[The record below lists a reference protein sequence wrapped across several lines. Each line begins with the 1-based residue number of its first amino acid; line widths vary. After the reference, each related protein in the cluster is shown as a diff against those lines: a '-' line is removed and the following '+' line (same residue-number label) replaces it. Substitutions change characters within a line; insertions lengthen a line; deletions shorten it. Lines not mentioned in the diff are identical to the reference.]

1 MLKFKHLNLKLTV
14 ISVSVLILIGSV
26 GYEVHN
32 WTKSYQSMERQT
44 IQNFDTLWST
54 IWDDKTKTF
63 NDKLDQNMIQSLEQY
78 ASTPTYVKKLKLAK
92 SSVGLNIIEYNTSTL
107 NQLLSA
113 SNSYYELQEDDNN
126 FKEQEAKN
134 QSIIEKIET
143 LIKNINDNNS
153 LLTYNNKEFS
163 LSDINPDIQ
172 KIATLSTDIKW
183 KDLSFYNKNIEDL
196 KKLYELQ
203 QKENQTEIEQKAII
217 DLKSKLDEFVK
228 SAKEYEANI
237 KNDYITIKDLKEI
250 LNSLNQISPNVKD
263 SYFTN
268 LKDYASESTSISYK
282 TYFSNNLFNQNQTL
296 NKFKNHLS
304 QIEINVQ
311 LKADVTTVTNKNDEK
326 SSQTLKL
333 SLNTSL
339 SDENDDDLVN
349 INSLKN
355 IKLNLIQNQTIKKFK
370 AETTTT
376 TPNNQNRQSNSTTN
390 PSTSNRNQ
398 RRR

>member
-1 MLKFKHLNLKLTV
+1 MLKFKTLNLKLKV
-14 ISVSVLILIGSV
+14 ISISVLILIGSV

-32 WTKSYQSMERQT
+32 WTKSYQSMERQA

-78 ASTPTYVKKLKLAK
+78 ASTPTYMKKLKLAK
-92 SSVGLNIIEYNTSTL
+92 SSVGLNIIENNVSTL

-113 SNSYYELQEDDNN
+113 TNTYYELQDDDND
-126 FKEQEAKN
+126 FKEQEEKN
-134 QSIIEKIET
+134 KSIVEKIET
-143 LIKNINDNNS
+143 LIKTINDNNS

-163 LSDINPDIQ
+163 LSEVNPDVQNLSTI
-172 KIATLSTDIKW
+172 STDIKW

-203 QKENQTEIEQKAII
+203 QKENQTEIEQQAII

-228 SAKEYEANI
+228 LSKEYETNI

-250 LNSLNQISPNVKD
+250 LNNLNQISSSVKD
-263 SYFTN
+263 SYFVN
-268 LKDYASESTSISYK
+268 LKGYTSESTSTTYK
-282 TYFSNNLFNQNQTL
+282 VHFSDELFNQNQTL

-304 QIEINVQ
+304 QIEIDVQ
-311 LKADVTTVTNKNDEK
+311 FKADVTTVTNKNDEK

-333 SLNTSL
+333 NTNTSL

-349 INSLKN
+349 VNSLKN
-355 IKLNLIQNQTIKKFK
+355 IKLDLIQNQTIKKFK
-370 AETTTT
+370 AEVTTTEE
-376 TPNNQNRQSNSTTN
+376 NRQSNSATN

-398 RRR
+398 RSR

>member
-1 MLKFKHLNLKLTV
+1 MLKFKPLNLKLTV
-14 ISVSVLILIGSV
+14 ISISALLLIGSV
-26 GYEVHN
+26 GYEVHK

-92 SSVGLNIIEYNTSTL
+92 SSVGLNIIKYNTSTL

-113 SNSYYELQEDDNN
+113 SNSYYELQEDDND

-134 QSIIEKIET
+134 KSIIEKIET

-163 LSDINPDIQ
+163 LSDINPDIK
-172 KIATLSTDIKW
+172 KIAALSTDIKW

-228 SAKEYEANI
+228 SAKEYETNI
-237 KNDYITIKDLKEI
+237 KNDYIKIKDLKEI

-268 LKDYASESTSISYK
+268 LKDYASESTSTSYK
-282 TYFSNNLFNQNQTL
+282 TYFSDDLFNQNQTL

-304 QIEINVQ
+304 QIEIDVQ
-311 LKADVTTVTNKNDEK
+311 FKADVNNVTNKNDEK

-355 IKLNLIQNQTIKKFK
+355 IKLNLIQNQTIKRFK

-398 RRR
+398 RR

>member
-1 MLKFKHLNLKLTV
+1 MLKFKTLNLKLKV
-14 ISVSVLILIGSV
+14 ISIGVLILIGSV

-32 WTKSYQSMERQT
+32 WTKSYQSMERQA

-63 NDKLDQNMIQSLEQY
+63 NDKLDQNMVQSLEQY

-92 SSVGLNIIEYNTSTL
+92 ASVGLNIIENNVSTL

-113 SNSYYELQEDDNN
+113 SNTYYELQEDDND
-126 FKEQEAKN
+126 FKEQEEKN
-134 QSIIEKIET
+134 KNTVEKIET
-143 LIKNINDNNS
+143 LIKTINDNNS

-163 LSDINPDIQ
+163 LSEVNPDIQ
-172 KIATLSTDIKW
+172 NLSTISTDIKW
-183 KDLSFYNKNIEDL
+183 KDLSFYNKNINDL
-196 KKLYELQ
+196 KHLYELQ
-203 QKENQTEIEQKAII
+203 QKENQTELEQQAII

-228 SAKEYEANI
+228 LSKEYETNI
-237 KNDYITIKDLKEI
+237 KNDYVSIKDLKEI
-250 LNSLNQISPNVKD
+250 LNTLNQISSSVKD

-268 LKDYASESTSISYK
+268 LKGYVSESTSTSYK
-282 TYFSNNLFNQNQTL
+282 THFSDELFNQNQTL

-304 QIEINVQ
+304 QIEIDIQ
-311 LKADVTTVTNKNDEK
+311 FKADVTTVTNKNDEK

-333 SLNTSL
+333 TSNTSL

-349 INSLKN
+349 VNSLKN
-355 IKLNLIQNQTIKKFK
+355 IKLDLIQNQTIKKFK
-370 AETTTT
+370 AEVTTTT
-376 TPNNQNRQSNSTTN
+376 EENRQSNSAAN

-398 RRR
+398 RSR

>member
-1 MLKFKHLNLKLTV
+1 MLKFKILNLKLKV
-14 ISVSVLILIGSV
+14 ISISVLILIGCV

-32 WTKSYQSMERQT
+32 WTKSYQSMERQA

-92 SSVGLNIIEYNTSTL
+92 SSVGLNIIENNVSTL

-113 SNSYYELQEDDNN
+113 SNTYYELQEDDND

-134 QSIIEKIET
+134 KNIIEKIEA

-163 LSDINPDIQ
+163 LSDINPDVQNLSTI
-172 KIATLSTDIKW
+172 STDIKW
-183 KDLSFYNKNIEDL
+183 KDLSFYNKNINDL
-196 KKLYELQ
+196 KHLYELQ
-203 QKENQTEIEQKAII
+203 QKENQTEVEQQTII

-250 LNSLNQISPNVKD
+250 LNTLNQISSSVKD
-263 SYFTN
+263 SYFVN
-268 LKDYASESTSISYK
+268 LKGYVSESTSTSYK
-282 TYFSNNLFNQNQTL
+282 THFSDELFNQNQAL
-296 NKFKNHLS
+296 NKFKNQLS
-304 QIEINVQ
+304 QIEIDVQ
-311 LKADVTTVTNKNDEK
+311 FKADITTVTNKTDEK

-333 SLNTSL
+333 NLNTSL
-339 SDENDDDLVN
+339 SDENDDDLINV
-349 INSLKN
+349 NSLKN
-355 IKLNLIQNQTIKKFK
+355 IKLDLIQNQTIKKFK
-370 AETTTT
+370 AEPTTTT
-376 TPNNQNRQSNSTTN
+376 TEENKQSNSATN
-390 PSTSNRNQ
+390 PSESNRTQ

>member
-1 MLKFKHLNLKLTV
+1 MLKFKTLNLKLKV
-14 ISVSVLILIGSV
+14 ISISVLILIGCV

-32 WTKSYQSMERQT
+32 WTKSYQSMERQA

-92 SSVGLNIIEYNTSTL
+92 SSVGLNIIENNVSTL

-113 SNSYYELQEDDNN
+113 TNTYYELQEDDND
-126 FKEQEAKN
+126 FKEQEEKN
-134 QSIIEKIET
+134 KNTVEKIET
-143 LIKNINDNNS
+143 LIKTINDNNS

-163 LSDINPDIQ
+163 LSEINPDVQNLSTI
-172 KIATLSTDIKW
+172 STDIKW

-203 QKENQTEIEQKAII
+203 QKENQTEIEQQAII

-228 SAKEYEANI
+228 LSKEYETNI
-237 KNDYITIKDLKEI
+237 KNDYVTIKDLKEI
-250 LNSLNQISPNVKD
+250 LNSLNQISSSVKD

-268 LKDYASESTSISYK
+268 LKDYASESTSTSYK
-282 TYFSNNLFNQNQTL
+282 VHFSDELFNQNQIL

-304 QIEINVQ
+304 QIEIDVQ
-311 LKADVTTVTNKNDEK
+311 FKADVTTVTNKNDEK

-333 SLNTSL
+333 NTNTSL
-339 SDENDDDLVN
+339 SDEKDDDLVN
-349 INSLKN
+349 VNSLKN
-355 IKLNLIQNQTIKKFK
+355 IKLDLIQNQTIKKFR
-370 AETTTT
+370 AEVTTTT
-376 TPNNQNRQSNSTTN
+376 EENRQSNSAAN

-398 RRR
+398 RSR

>member
-1 MLKFKHLNLKLTV
+1 MLKFKNLNLKLKV
-14 ISVSVLILIGSV
+14 ISIGVLILIGSV

-32 WTKSYQSMERQT
+32 WTKSYQSMERQA

-92 SSVGLNIIEYNTSTL
+92 SSVGLNIIENNVSTL

-113 SNSYYELQEDDNN
+113 TNTYYELQEDDND
-126 FKEQEAKN
+126 FKEQEEKN
-134 QSIIEKIET
+134 KNTVEKIET
-143 LIKNINDNNS
+143 LIKTINDNNS

-172 KIATLSTDIKW
+172 NLSTISTDIKW
-183 KDLSFYNKNIEDL
+183 KDLSFYNKNINDL
-196 KKLYELQ
+196 KHLYELQ
-203 QKENQTEIEQKAII
+203 QKENQTEIEQQAII

-228 SAKEYEANI
+228 LSKEYEANI
-237 KNDYITIKDLKEI
+237 KNDYVSIKDLKEI
-250 LNSLNQISPNVKD
+250 LNVLNQISSSVKD

-268 LKDYASESTSISYK
+268 LKGYVSESTSTTYK
-282 TYFSNNLFNQNQTL
+282 THFSDELFNQNQTL

-304 QIEINVQ
+304 QIEIDVQ
-311 LKADVTTVTNKNDEK
+311 FKADVTTVTNKNDEK

-333 SLNTSL
+333 NINTSL

-349 INSLKN
+349 VNSLKN
-355 IKLNLIQNQTIKKFK
+355 IKLDLIQNQTIKKFK
-370 AETTTT
+370 AEPTTTT
-376 TPNNQNRQSNSTTN
+376 EENKQSSSATN

-398 RRR
+398 RRN

>member
-1 MLKFKHLNLKLTV
+1 MLKFKTLNLKLKV
-14 ISVSVLILIGSV
+14 ISIGVLILIGSV

-32 WTKSYQSMERQT
+32 WTKSYQSMERQA

-92 SSVGLNIIEYNTSTL
+92 SSVGLNIIENNVSTL

-113 SNSYYELQEDDNN
+113 TNTYYELQEDDNG
-126 FKEQEAKN
+126 FKEQEEKN
-134 QSIIEKIET
+134 KSIIEKIET
-143 LIKNINDNNS
+143 LIKTINDNNS

-163 LSDINPDIQ
+163 LSDINPDVQNLSTI
-172 KIATLSTDIKW
+172 STDIKW
-183 KDLSFYNKNIEDL
+183 KDLSFYNKNINDL
-196 KKLYELQ
+196 KHLYELQ
-203 QKENQTEIEQKAII
+203 QKENQTEIEQQAII

-237 KNDYITIKDLKEI
+237 KNDYVTIKDLKEI
-250 LNSLNQISPNVKD
+250 LKVLNQISSSVKD
-263 SYFTN
+263 SYFAN
-268 LKDYASESTSISYK
+268 LKGYVSESTSTTYK
-282 TYFSNNLFNQNQTL
+282 THFSDELFNQNQTL

-304 QIEINVQ
+304 YIEIDVQ
-311 LKADVTTVTNKNDEK
+311 FKADVTTVTNKNDEK

-333 SLNTSL
+333 NINTSL

-349 INSLKN
+349 VNSLKN
-355 IKLNLIQNQTIKKFK
+355 IKLDLIQNQTIKKFK
-370 AETTTT
+370 AEVTTTT
-376 TPNNQNRQSNSTTN
+376 EENKPSNSATN
-390 PSTSNRNQ
+390 PSASNKNQ
-398 RRR
+398 RRN

>member
-1 MLKFKHLNLKLTV
+1 MLKFKTLNLKLKV
-14 ISVSVLILIGSV
+14 ISIGVLILIGSV

-32 WTKSYQSMERQT
+32 WTKSYQSMERQA

-92 SSVGLNIIEYNTSTL
+92 SSVGLNIIENNVSTL

-113 SNSYYELQEDDNN
+113 TNTYYELQEDDND
-126 FKEQEAKN
+126 FKEQEEKN
-134 QSIIEKIET
+134 KNTVEKIET
-143 LIKNINDNNS
+143 LIKTINDNNS

-163 LSDINPDIQ
+163 LSEVNPDVQNLSTI
-172 KIATLSTDIKW
+172 STDIKW
-183 KDLSFYNKNIEDL
+183 KDLSFYNKNINDL
-196 KKLYELQ
+196 KHLYELQ
-203 QKENQTEIEQKAII
+203 QKENQTELEQQAII

-228 SAKEYEANI
+228 LSKEYETNI
-237 KNDYITIKDLKEI
+237 KNDYVSIKDLKEI
-250 LNSLNQISPNVKD
+250 LNNLNQFSSSVKD

-268 LKDYASESTSISYK
+268 LKGYVSESTYTTYK
-282 TYFSNNLFNQNQTL
+282 THFSDELFNQNQTL

-304 QIEINVQ
+304 QIEIDVEF
-311 LKADVTTVTNKNDEK
+311 KANVTTVTNKNDEK

-333 SLNTSL
+333 TLNTSL
-339 SDENDDDLVN
+339 SDENNDDLVN
-349 INSLKN
+349 VNSLKN
-355 IKLNLIQNQTIKKFK
+355 IKLDLIQNQTIKKFK
-370 AETTTT
+370 AEVTTTT
-376 TPNNQNRQSNSTTN
+376 EENRQSNSATN

-398 RRR
+398 RRNQ

>member
-1 MLKFKHLNLKLTV
+1 MLKFKTLNLKLKV
-14 ISVSVLILIGSV
+14 ISIGVLILIGSV

-32 WTKSYQSMERQT
+32 WTKSYQSMERQA

-92 SSVGLNIIEYNTSTL
+92 ASVGLNIIENNVSTL

-113 SNSYYELQEDDNN
+113 TNTYYELQEDDND
-126 FKEQEAKN
+126 FKEQEEKN
-134 QSIIEKIET
+134 KNTVEKIET
-143 LIKNINDNNS
+143 LIKTINDNNS

-163 LSDINPDIQ
+163 LSEVNPDVQNLSTI
-172 KIATLSTDIKW
+172 STDIKW
-183 KDLSFYNKNIEDL
+183 KDLSFYNKNINDL
-196 KKLYELQ
+196 KHLYELQ
-203 QKENQTEIEQKAII
+203 QKENQTEIEQQAII

-228 SAKEYEANI
+228 LSKEYETNI
-237 KNDYITIKDLKEI
+237 KNDYVSIKDLKEI
-250 LNSLNQISPNVKD
+250 LNALNQISSSVKD
-263 SYFTN
+263 SYFAN
-268 LKDYASESTSISYK
+268 LKGYVSESTSTTYK
-282 TYFSNNLFNQNQTL
+282 THFSDELFNQNQTL

-304 QIEINVQ
+304 QIEIDVQ
-311 LKADVTTVTNKNDEK
+311 FKADVTTVTNKNDEK

-333 SLNTSL
+333 TLNTSL

-349 INSLKN
+349 VNSLKN
-355 IKLNLIQNQTIKKFK
+355 IKLDLIQNQTIKKFK
-370 AETTTT
+370 AEVTTTT
-376 TPNNQNRQSNSTTN
+376 EENRQSNSATN

-398 RRR
+398 RRNQ

>member
-14 ISVSVLILIGSV
+14 MSISALLLIGSV
-26 GYEVHN
+26 GYEVHK

-113 SNSYYELQEDDNN
+113 SNSYYELQEDDND

-143 LIKNINDNNS
+143 LIKNINNNNS

-172 KIATLSTDIKW
+172 KISSLSTDIKW

-228 SAKEYEANI
+228 SAKEYETNI
-237 KNDYITIKDLKEI
+237 KNNYVTIKDLKEI

-268 LKDYASESTSISYK
+268 LKDYASESTSTSYK
-282 TYFSNNLFNQNQTL
+282 TYFSDNLFNQNQTL

-304 QIEINVQ
+304 QIEIDVQ
-311 LKADVTTVTNKNDEK
+311 FKADVTTVTNKNDEK

-333 SLNTSL
+333 TLNTSL

-349 INSLKN
+349 VNSLKN
-355 IKLNLIQNQTIKKFK
+355 IKIDLIQNQTIKKFK
-370 AETTTT
+370 AEVTTTT
-376 TPNNQNRQSNSTTN
+376 EENRHSNSATN

-398 RRR
+398 RSR

>member
-14 ISVSVLILIGSV
+14 MSISALLLIGSV
-26 GYEVHN
+26 GYEVHK

-113 SNSYYELQEDDNN
+113 SNSYYELQEDDND

-172 KIATLSTDIKW
+172 KISSLSTDIKW

-228 SAKEYEANI
+228 LSKEYETNI

-268 LKDYASESTSISYK
+268 LKDYASESTSTSYK
-282 TYFSNNLFNQNQTL
+282 TYFSDDLFNQNQTL

-304 QIEINVQ
+304 QIEIDVEF
-311 LKADVTTVTNKNDEK
+311 KADVANVTNKNDEK

-355 IKLNLIQNQTIKKFK
+355 IKLNLIQNQIIKKFK

-398 RRR
+398 RRN

>member
-1 MLKFKHLNLKLTV
+1 MLKFKTLNLKLKV
-14 ISVSVLILIGSV
+14 ISISVLILIGCV

-32 WTKSYQSMERQT
+32 WTKSYQSMERQA

-92 SSVGLNIIEYNTSTL
+92 SSVGLNIIENNVSTL

-113 SNSYYELQEDDNN
+113 TNTYYELQEDDND
-126 FKEQEAKN
+126 FKEQEEKN
-134 QSIIEKIET
+134 KNTVEKIET
-143 LIKNINDNNS
+143 LIKTINDNNS

-163 LSDINPDIQ
+163 LSEVNPDVQNLSTI
-172 KIATLSTDIKW
+172 STDIKW
-183 KDLSFYNKNIEDL
+183 KDLSFYNKNINDL
-196 KKLYELQ
+196 KHLYELQ
-203 QKENQTEIEQKAII
+203 QKENQTELEQQAII

-228 SAKEYEANI
+228 LSKEYETNI
-237 KNDYITIKDLKEI
+237 KNDYVSIKDLKEI
-250 LNSLNQISPNVKD
+250 LNALNQISSSVKD
-263 SYFTN
+263 SYFAN
-268 LKDYASESTSISYK
+268 LKGYVSESTSTSYK
-282 TYFSNNLFNQNQTL
+282 VHFSDELFNQNQTL

-311 LKADVTTVTNKNDEK
+311 FKADITTVTNKNDEN

-333 SLNTSL
+333 TSNTSV

-349 INSLKN
+349 VSSLKN
-355 IKLNLIQNQTIKKFK
+355 IKLELTQNQTVKKFK
-370 AETTTT
+370 ADVTTTT
-376 TPNNQNRQSNSTTN
+376 EENRQSNSAAN

-398 RRR
+398 RSR

>member
-1 MLKFKHLNLKLTV
+1 MLKFKTLNLKLKV
-14 ISVSVLILIGSV
+14 ISISVLILIGSV

-32 WTKSYQSMERQT
+32 WTKSYQSMERQA

-78 ASTPTYVKKLKLAK
+78 ASTPTYMKKLKLAK
-92 SSVGLNIIEYNTSTL
+92 SSVGLNIIENNVSTL

-113 SNSYYELQEDDNN
+113 TNTYYELQEDDND
-126 FKEQEAKN
+126 FKEQEEKN
-134 QSIIEKIET
+134 KSTVEKIET
-143 LIKNINDNNS
+143 LIKTINDNNS

-163 LSDINPDIQ
+163 LSEVNPDVQNLSTI
-172 KIATLSTDIKW
+172 STDIKW

-203 QKENQTEIEQKAII
+203 QKENQTEIEQQAII

-228 SAKEYEANI
+228 LSKEYETNI
-237 KNDYITIKDLKEI
+237 KNDYVTIKDLKEI
-250 LNSLNQISPNVKD
+250 LNNLNQISSSLKA

-268 LKDYASESTSISYK
+268 LKGYASESTSTTYK
-282 TYFSNNLFNQNQTL
+282 THFSDELFNQNQTL

-304 QIEINVQ
+304 QIEIDVQ
-311 LKADVTTVTNKNDEK
+311 FKADVTTITNKNDEK

-333 SLNTSL
+333 NINTSL
-339 SDENDDDLVN
+339 SEENDDDLVN
-349 INSLKN
+349 VNSLKN
-355 IKLNLIQNQTIKKFK
+355 IKLDLVQNQTIKKFK
-370 AETTTT
+370 AEVTTTT
-376 TPNNQNRQSNSTTN
+376 EENRQSNSAAN

-398 RRR
+398 RSTRP

>member
-1 MLKFKHLNLKLTV
+1 MLKFKTLNLKLKV
-14 ISVSVLILIGSV
+14 ISISVLILIGCV

-32 WTKSYQSMERQT
+32 WTKSYQSMERQA

-78 ASTPTYVKKLKLAK
+78 ASTPTYMKKLKLAK
-92 SSVGLNIIEYNTSTL
+92 SSVGLNIIENNVSTL

-113 SNSYYELQEDDNN
+113 TNTYYELQEDDND
-126 FKEQEAKN
+126 FKEQEEKN
-134 QSIIEKIET
+134 KSIVEKIET
-143 LIKNINDNNS
+143 LIKTINDNNS

-163 LSDINPDIQ
+163 LSEVNPDVQNLSTI
-172 KIATLSTDIKW
+172 STDIKW

-203 QKENQTEIEQKAII
+203 QKENQTEIEQQAII

-228 SAKEYEANI
+228 LAKEYEDNI
-237 KNDYITIKDLKEI
+237 KNDYVTIKDLKEI
-250 LNSLNQISPNVKD
+250 LNALNQISSSVKD
-263 SYFTN
+263 SYFAN
-268 LKDYASESTSISYK
+268 LKVYASESTSTSYK
-282 TYFSNNLFNQNQTL
+282 VHFSDEMFNQNQTL

-304 QIEINVQ
+304 QIEIDVQ
-311 LKADVTTVTNKNDEK
+311 FKADVTTVTNKNDEK
-326 SSQTLKL
+326 SLQTLKL
-333 SLNTSL
+333 NTNTSL

-349 INSLKN
+349 VNSLKN
-355 IKLNLIQNQTIKKFK
+355 IKLDLIQNQTIKKFK
-370 AETTTT
+370 AEPTTTT
-376 TPNNQNRQSNSTTN
+376 TEENRQSNSAAN

-398 RRR
+398 RSS

>member
-1 MLKFKHLNLKLTV
+1 MLKFKTLNLKLKV
-14 ISVSVLILIGSV
+14 ISIGVLILIGCV

-32 WTKSYQSMERQT
+32 WTKSYQSMERQA

-63 NDKLDQNMIQSLEQY
+63 NDKLDQNMVQSLEQY
-78 ASTPTYVKKLKLAK
+78 ASTPTYMKKLKLAK
-92 SSVGLNIIEYNTSTL
+92 SSVGLNIIENNVSTL

-113 SNSYYELQEDDNN
+113 TNTYYELQEDDND
-126 FKEQEAKN
+126 FKEQEEKN
-134 QSIIEKIET
+134 KSIIEKIET
-143 LIKNINDNNS
+143 LIKTINDNNS

-163 LSDINPDIQ
+163 LSEVNPDVQNLSTI
-172 KIATLSTDIKW
+172 STDIKW

-203 QKENQTEIEQKAII
+203 QKENQTEIEQQAII

-228 SAKEYEANI
+228 LSKEYEANI
-237 KNDYITIKDLKEI
+237 KNDYVTIKDLKEI
-250 LNSLNQISPNVKD
+250 LNALNQTSSSVKD
-263 SYFTN
+263 SYFAN
-268 LKDYASESTSISYK
+268 LKSYASESTSTSYK
-282 TYFSNNLFNQNQTL
+282 VHFSDEPFNQNQIL

-304 QIEINVQ
+304 QIEIDVQ
-311 LKADVTTVTNKNDEK
+311 FKADVTTVTNKNDEK

-333 SLNTSL
+333 NTNTSL

-349 INSLKN
+349 VNSLKN
-355 IKLNLIQNQTIKKFK
+355 IKLDLIQNQTIKKFK
-370 AETTTT
+370 AEITTTT
-376 TPNNQNRQSNSTTN
+376 EENRQSNSATS

-398 RRR
+398 RSR

>member
-1 MLKFKHLNLKLTV
+1 MLKFKTLNLKLKV
-14 ISVSVLILIGSV
+14 ISIGVLILIGSV

-92 SSVGLNIIEYNTSTL
+92 SSVGLNIIENNVSTL

-113 SNSYYELQEDDNN
+113 SNTYYELQEDDND

-134 QSIIEKIET
+134 KSLIEKIET
-143 LIKNINDNNS
+143 LIKTINDNNS

-163 LSDINPDIQ
+163 LSDINPDVQNLSTI
-172 KIATLSTDIKW
+172 STDIKW

-203 QKENQTEIEQKAII
+203 QKENQTEVEQQTII

-228 SAKEYEANI
+228 SAKEYETNI
-237 KNDYITIKDLKEI
+237 KNNYITIKDLKEI
-250 LNSLNQISPNVKD
+250 LNALNQTSSSIKD
-263 SYFTN
+263 SYFVN
-268 LKDYASESTSISYK
+268 LKGYVSESTSTSYK
-282 TYFSNNLFNQNQTL
+282 THLSDELFNQNQAL
-296 NKFKNHLS
+296 NKFKNQLS
-304 QIEINVQ
+304 QIEIDVQ
-311 LKADVTTVTNKNDEK
+311 FKADVTTVTNKNDEK
-326 SSQTLKL
+326 SSQILKL
-333 SLNTSL
+333 NLNTSL
-339 SDENDDDLVN
+339 SDENDDDLIN

-355 IKLNLIQNQTIKKFK
+355 IKLDLVQNQTIKKFK
-370 AETTTT
+370 AEQTTTT
-376 TPNNQNRQSNSTTN
+376 TEENRQ
-390 PSTSNRNQ
+390 PSASNRTQ
-398 RRR
+398 RRN

>member
-1 MLKFKHLNLKLTV
+1 MLKFKPLNLKLTV
-14 ISVSVLILIGSV
+14 ISISALMLIGSV
-26 GYEVHN
+26 GYEVHK

-63 NDKLDQNMIQSLEQY
+63 NDKLDQNMIQALEQY

-113 SNSYYELQEDDNN
+113 SNSYYELQEDDND

-143 LIKNINDNNS
+143 LIKNINNNNS

-172 KIATLSTDIKW
+172 KIAALSTDIKW

-228 SAKEYEANI
+228 SAKEYETNI
-237 KNDYITIKDLKEI
+237 KQNYITIKDLKDI
-250 LNSLNQISPNVKD
+250 LNEFTKIIPNIKE
-263 SYFTN
+263 SSFTN
-268 LKDYASESTSISYK
+268 IKDYVSESTSTSYK
-282 TYFSNNLFNQNQTL
+282 TYLSDSILNQNTTL
-296 NKFKNHLS
+296 NKFKTQLS
-304 QIEINVQ
+304 QIEIDVQ
-311 LKADVTTVTNKNDEK
+311 FKADVTTTSNKNDEK

-333 SLNTSL
+333 TLNTSL
-339 SDENDDDLVN
+339 SNEKDEDLVN

-355 IKLNLIQNQTIKKFK
+355 ISLSLVQNQTIKKYK
-370 AETTTT
+370 EETATSTTNST
-376 TPNNQNRQSNSTTN
+376 NRQSNSTTN

-398 RRR
+398 RR

>member
-14 ISVSVLILIGSV
+14 MSISALLLIGSV
-26 GYEVHN
+26 GHEVHK

-113 SNSYYELQEDDNN
+113 SNSYYELQEDDND

-172 KIATLSTDIKW
+172 KISSLSTDIKW

-228 SAKEYEANI
+228 LSKEYETNI

-268 LKDYASESTSISYK
+268 LKDYASESTSTSYK
-282 TYFSNNLFNQNQTL
+282 TYFSDDLFNQNQTL

-304 QIEINVQ
+304 QIEIDVEF
-311 LKADVTTVTNKNDEK
+311 KADVANVTNKNDEK

-355 IKLNLIQNQTIKKFK
+355 IKLNLIQNQIIKKFK

-398 RRR
+398 RRN

>member
-1 MLKFKHLNLKLTV
+1 M
-14 ISVSVLILIGSV
+14 
-26 GYEVHN
+26 
-32 WTKSYQSMERQT
+32 
-44 IQNFDTLWST
+44 
-54 IWDDKTKTF
+54 
-63 NDKLDQNMIQSLEQY
+63 
-78 ASTPTYVKKLKLAK
+78 
-92 SSVGLNIIEYNTSTL
+92 
-107 NQLLSA
+107 
-113 SNSYYELQEDDNN
+113 
-126 FKEQEAKN
+126 
-134 QSIIEKIET
+134 
-143 LIKNINDNNS
+143 
-153 LLTYNNKEFS
+153 
-163 LSDINPDIQ
+163 
-172 KIATLSTDIKW
+172 
-183 KDLSFYNKNIEDL
+183 

-203 QKENQTEIEQKAII
+203 QKENQTKIEQKAII

-228 SAKEYEANI
+228 LSKEYETNI

-268 LKDYASESTSISYK
+268 LKDYASESTSTSYK
-282 TYFSNNLFNQNQTL
+282 TYFSDDLFNQNQTL

-304 QIEINVQ
+304 QIEIDVEF
-311 LKADVTTVTNKNDEK
+311 KADVANVTNKNDEK

-355 IKLNLIQNQTIKKFK
+355 IKLNLIQNQIIKKFK

-390 PSTSNRNQ
+390 PSTSNKNQ
-398 RRR
+398 RRN

>member
-1 MLKFKHLNLKLTV
+1 MLKFKTLNLKLT
-14 ISVSVLILIGSV
+14 IVSIGTLLLIGSV

-32 WTKSYQSMERQT
+32 WTKSYQSMERQS

-54 IWDDKTKTF
+54 IWDDKTNTF

-78 ASTPTYVKKLKLAK
+78 ASTPTYMKKLKLAK

-113 SNSYYELQEDDNN
+113 SNSYYELQEDDND

-172 KIATLSTDIKW
+172 KIAALSTDIKW

-203 QKENQTEIEQKAII
+203 QKENQTEIEQKTII

-228 SAKEYEANI
+228 SAKEYESNI
-237 KNDYITIKDLKEI
+237 KQNYITIKDLKDI
-250 LNSLNQISPNVKD
+250 LNELSKIIPNIKE
-263 SYFTN
+263 SSFTN
-268 LKDYASESTSISYK
+268 IKDYVSESTSTSYK
-282 TYFSNNLFNQNQTL
+282 TYLSDNILNQNTTL
-296 NKFKNHLS
+296 NKFKTQLS
-304 QIEINVQ
+304 QIEIDVQ
-311 LKADVTTVTNKNDEK
+311 FKADVTTTSNKNDEK
-326 SSQTLKL
+326 ASQTLKL
-333 SLNTSL
+333 TLNTSL
-339 SDENDDDLVN
+339 SNENNDDLVN

-355 IKLNLIQNQTIKKFK
+355 ISLSLIQNQTIKKYK
-370 AETTTT
+370 EETTTST
-376 TPNNQNRQSNSTTN
+376 TTNTNRQSNSTTN
-390 PSTSNRNQ
+390 PSTSNRTQ
-398 RRR
+398 RRH

>member
-1 MLKFKHLNLKLTV
+1 MLKFKTLNLKLKV
-14 ISVSVLILIGSV
+14 ISIGVLILIGCV

-32 WTKSYQSMERQT
+32 WTKSYQSMERQA

-92 SSVGLNIIEYNTSTL
+92 ASVGLNIIENNVSTL

-113 SNSYYELQEDDNN
+113 TNTYYELQEDDND
-126 FKEQEAKN
+126 FKEQEEKN
-134 QSIIEKIET
+134 KNTVEKIET
-143 LIKNINDNNS
+143 LIKTINDNNS

-163 LSDINPDIQ
+163 LSEVNPDVQNLSTI
-172 KIATLSTDIKW
+172 STDIKW

-203 QKENQTEIEQKAII
+203 QKENQTEIEQQAII

-228 SAKEYEANI
+228 LAKEYEANI
-237 KNDYITIKDLKEI
+237 KNDYVTIKDLKEI
-250 LNSLNQISPNVKD
+250 LNNLNQISSSVKD

-268 LKDYASESTSISYK
+268 LKGYVSESTSTSYK
-282 TYFSNNLFNQNQTL
+282 VHISDELFNQNQTL
-296 NKFKNHLS
+296 NKFKSHLS
-304 QIEINVQ
+304 QIEIDVQ
-311 LKADVTTVTNKNDEK
+311 FKADVTTVTNKNDEK

-333 SLNTSL
+333 TLITSL

-349 INSLKN
+349 VGSLKN
-355 IKLNLIQNQTIKKFK
+355 IKLELTQNQTVKKFK
-370 AETTTT
+370 AEPTTTT
-376 TPNNQNRQSNSTTN
+376 TEENKQSNSATN

-398 RRR
+398 RRN

>member
-1 MLKFKHLNLKLTV
+1 MLKFKTLNLKLTV
-14 ISVSVLILIGSV
+14 VSVSVLILIGNV

-32 WTKSYQSMERQT
+32 WTKSYQTMERQT

-63 NDKLDQNMIQSLEQY
+63 NDKLDQNMIQALEQY

-113 SNSYYELQEDDNN
+113 SNSYYELQEDDND

-143 LIKNINDNNS
+143 LIKNINNNNS

-172 KIATLSTDIKW
+172 KIAALSTDIKW

-228 SAKEYEANI
+228 SAKEYETNI
-237 KNDYITIKDLKEI
+237 KQNYITIKDLKDI
-250 LNSLNQISPNVKD
+250 LNEFTKIIPNIKE
-263 SYFTN
+263 SSFTN
-268 LKDYASESTSISYK
+268 IKDYVSESTSTSYK
-282 TYFSNNLFNQNQTL
+282 TYLSDSILNQNTTL
-296 NKFKNHLS
+296 NKFKTQLS
-304 QIEINVQ
+304 QIEIDVQ
-311 LKADVTTVTNKNDEK
+311 FKADVTTTSNKNDEK

-333 SLNTSL
+333 TLNTSL
-339 SDENDDDLVN
+339 SNEKDEDLVN

-355 IKLNLIQNQTIKKFK
+355 ISLSLVQNQTIKKYK
-370 AETTTT
+370 EETATSTTNST
-376 TPNNQNRQSNSTTN
+376 NRQSNSTTN

-398 RRR
+398 RR

>member
-1 MLKFKHLNLKLTV
+1 MLKFKTLNLKLKV
-14 ISVSVLILIGSV
+14 ISIGVLILIGSV

-92 SSVGLNIIEYNTSTL
+92 SSVGLNIIENNVSTL

-113 SNSYYELQEDDNN
+113 SNTYYELQEDDND

-134 QSIIEKIET
+134 KSLIEKIET
-143 LIKNINDNNS
+143 LIKTINDNNT
-153 LLTYNNKEFS
+153 LLTYNNKEFL
-163 LSDINPDIQ
+163 LSDINPDVQNLSTI
-172 KIATLSTDIKW
+172 STDIKW

-203 QKENQTEIEQKAII
+203 QKENQTEIEQQTII

-250 LNSLNQISPNVKD
+250 LNALNQTSSSIKD
-263 SYFTN
+263 SYFVN
-268 LKDYASESTSISYK
+268 LKGYVSESTSTSYK
-282 TYFSNNLFNQNQTL
+282 THFSDELFNQNQAL
-296 NKFKNHLS
+296 NKFKNQLS
-304 QIEINVQ
+304 QIEIDVQ
-311 LKADVTTVTNKNDEK
+311 FKADVTTVTNKNDEK

-333 SLNTSL
+333 NLNTSL
-339 SDENDDDLVN
+339 SDENNDDLVN
-349 INSLKN
+349 VNSLKN
-355 IKLNLIQNQTIKKFK
+355 IKLDLIQNQTIKKFK
-370 AETTTT
+370 AEQTTTT
-376 TPNNQNRQSNSTTN
+376 EENRQSNSATN

-398 RRR
+398 RRH

>member
-1 MLKFKHLNLKLTV
+1 
-14 ISVSVLILIGSV
+14 
-26 GYEVHN
+26 
-32 WTKSYQSMERQT
+32 MERQT

-113 SNSYYELQEDDNN
+113 SNSYYELQEDDND

-172 KIATLSTDIKW
+172 KIAALSTDIKW

-228 SAKEYEANI
+228 LSKEYETNI

-268 LKDYASESTSISYK
+268 LKDYASESTSTSYK
-282 TYFSNNLFNQNQTL
+282 TYFSDDLFNQNQTL

-304 QIEINVQ
+304 QIEIDVEF
-311 LKADVTTVTNKNDEK
+311 KADVANVTNKNDEK

-355 IKLNLIQNQTIKKFK
+355 IKLNLIQNQTVKKFK
-370 AETTTT
+370 ADVTTTT
-376 TPNNQNRQSNSTTN
+376 EENRQSNSAAN

-398 RRR
+398 RSR

>member
-311 LKADVTTVTNKNDEK
+311 FKADVTTVTNKNDEK

-398 RRR
+398 RRN

>member
-14 ISVSVLILIGSV
+14 ISISALLLIGSV
-26 GYEVHN
+26 GYEVHK

-113 SNSYYELQEDDNN
+113 SNSYYELQEDDND

-172 KIATLSTDIKW
+172 KISSLSTDIKW

-228 SAKEYEANI
+228 SAKEYETNI
-237 KNDYITIKDLKEI
+237 KNDYVTIKDLKEI

-268 LKDYASESTSISYK
+268 LKDYASESTSTSYK
-282 TYFSNNLFNQNQTL
+282 TYFSDNLFNQNQTL

-304 QIEINVQ
+304 QIEIDVQ
-311 LKADVTTVTNKNDEK
+311 FKADVTTVTNKNDEK

-355 IKLNLIQNQTIKKFK
+355 IKLNLIQNQIIKKFK

-398 RRR
+398 RRN